1 MHPYS
6 RDLTSEELWQ
16 RSLERSRRR
25 RHLAPIIRKRQ
36 SRKRKASFAM
46 TAVMAG
52 VPTLPGFASADA
64 MSGAAKKATKTADEH
79 GYDAN
84 KVLLELGQS
93 NPGVAQIQQALH
105 IQVDGIYGAQTE
117 TAVAQFQKQMG
128 IDDPGNAG
136 KVDVRT
142 WLTLFPND
150 TLISVP
156 QGSPATAARAQVT
169 AALASGVPQ
178 EALASSSSSK
188 GDLHAASAG
197 NGNGGV
203 KVADAVNFKPDG
215 PPQVDGGPSTPDTP
229 SAPSLGGG
237 NGGGSGD
244 NGGSGGGGGGTGGGG
259 GAPSVPHVSP
269 PSGGGGGGGNGGGG
283 GPSTPPAPVPHGNGT
298 VSQMISAMVAEA
310 NYIDGK
316 HYSYR
321 WGGGH
326 ANFNG
331 PYDCSGA
338 VSAVLHAAGL
348 LSHPMVSGDFEHWG
362 APGKGAV
369 TLYANASHVYMS
381 INGKYFGTSSA
392 NPGGGAGWFNGS
404 ARPGFVVVHVPF
416 ERMKGSLDSARAAR
430 VHTAAIRSG
439 KVARKRVRLVR
450 PRMTTT
456 ANGTGGQAA
465 PAASGGT
472 MQSGT
477 ASGGTTQSAPQ
488 QTSGGD
494 TSAGTQQAP
503 SGGGSAGPIE
513 TGGSAPAPAPA
524 AAPAPAPAPAAAPAP
539 APAPAAAPA
548 PAPAPAPAAPAA
560 PAPAPAPAAAPAP
573 APAPA
578 APAAPEAAPQASS
591 GGSGGKAEA
600 SGAAEGGKADA
611 GATGGNAQ

>member
-1 MHPYS
+1 MLHPYS

-52 VPTLPGFASADA
+52 VPTLPGFASADS
-64 MSGAAKKATKTADEH
+64 MSGAAKNATRTASEH

-84 KVLLELGQS
+84 RVLLELGQS
-93 NPGVAQIQQALH
+93 NPGVAQVQQALH

-150 TLISVP
+150 TLIHVP
-156 QGSPATAARAQVT
+156 AGSPATAARASAT
-169 AALASGVPQ
+169 AALASGAPQ
-178 EALASSSSSK
+178 TALSSDSGK
-188 GDLHAASAG
+188 GTLHAASAG

-229 SAPSLGGG
+229 SAPSVGGG

-244 NGGSGGGGGGTGGGG
+244 NGGSRGGGGHR
-259 GAPSVPHVSP
+259 PSIPHVSP
-269 PSGGGGGGGNGGGG
+269 PSGGGGGGGNGGGGNGGGGG

-298 VSQMISAMVAEA
+298 VSQMISAMVSEA

-316 HYSYR
+316 HYAYR

-326 ANFNG
+326 ANFSG

-348 LSHPMVSGDFEHWG
+348 LSHPMVSGDFAHWG
-362 APGKGAV
+362 APGAGAV
-369 TLYANASHVYMS
+369 TIYANASHVYMS

-392 NPGGGAGWFNGS
+392 NPGGGAGWFKGGP
-404 ARPGFVVVHVPF
+404 RPGFVVVHVPF

-439 KVARKRVRLVR
+439 AVARKRVQLRHRTLSYGQSS
-450 PRMTTT
+450 T
-456 ANGTGGQAA
+456 AASSSNGTGGQAA

-472 MQSGT
+472 
-477 ASGGTTQSAPQ
+477 TQSAPQ
-488 QTSGGD
+488 QQS
-494 TSAGTQQAP
+494 
-503 SGGGSAGPIE
+503 
-513 TGGSAPAPAPA
+513 
-524 AAPAPAPAPAAAPAP
+524 
-539 APAPAAAPA
+539 
-548 PAPAPAPAAPAA
+548 
-560 PAPAPAPAAAPAP
+560 
-573 APAPA
+573 
-578 APAAPEAAPQASS
+578 
-591 GGSGGKAEA
+591 
-600 SGAAEGGKADA
+600 
-611 GATGGNAQ
+611 

>member
-1 MHPYS
+1 
-6 RDLTSEELWQ
+6 
-16 RSLERSRRR
+16 
-25 RHLAPIIRKRQ
+25 
-36 SRKRKASFAM
+36 M

-52 VPTLPGFASADA
+52 VPTLPGFASADS
-64 MSGAAKKATKTADEH
+64 MTGAAKKATRTANEH

-84 KVLLELGQS
+84 KVLLQLGQV
-93 NPGVAQIQQALH
+93 NPGVADAQKALH

-136 KVDVRT
+136 KIDVRT

-150 TLISVP
+150 TLISIP
-156 QGSPATAARAQVT
+156 QGSPVAAARAQAT
-169 AALASGVPQ
+169 AALASGAPQ
-178 EALASSSSSK
+178 TVLSSDSSK
-188 GDLHAASAG
+188 GTLHAASAG

-229 SAPSLGGG
+229 AAPSVGGG

-244 NGGSGGGGGGTGGGG
+244 NGGSGGGGGTGG

-269 PSGGGGGGGNGGGG
+269 PSGGGGGGGGNGGGGG

-298 VSQMISAMVAEA
+298 VSQMISAMVSEA

-316 HYSYR
+316 HYAYR

-326 ANFNG
+326 ANFSG

-348 LSHPMVSGDFEHWG
+348 LSHPMVSGDFEHYG

-381 INGKYFGTSSA
+381 INGHYFGTSSA

-416 ERMKGSLDSARAAR
+416 ERLHLKARSA
-430 VHTAAIRSG
+430 I
-439 KVARKRVRLVR
+439 KRKRSAVRARRARHHRGWR
-450 PRMTTT
+450 PRCR
-456 ANGTGGQAA
+456 
-465 PAASGGT
+465 
-472 MQSGT
+472 
-477 ASGGTTQSAPQ
+477 
-488 QTSGGD
+488 
-494 TSAGTQQAP
+494 
-503 SGGGSAGPIE
+503 
-513 TGGSAPAPAPA
+513 
-524 AAPAPAPAPAAAPAP
+524 
-539 APAPAAAPA
+539 
-548 PAPAPAPAAPAA
+548 
-560 PAPAPAPAAAPAP
+560 
-573 APAPA
+573 
-578 APAAPEAAPQASS
+578 SS
-591 GGSGGKAEA
+591 GR
-600 SGAAEGGKADA
+600 
-611 GATGGNAQ
+611 